1 MWSVGRVI
9 GRSDRIPCFA
19 EGRIDDM
26 SSECRRCDEY
36 REILDGWFCCHR
48 RPGEII
54 GEGNGKLIIRCYKHG
69 KIVFW

>member
-1 MWSVGRVI
+1 
-9 GRSDRIPCFA
+9 
-19 EGRIDDM
+19 M